1 MVFGLRIN
9 SEVLQGRKS
18 GQDQLDG
25 GEGPRMNSIHAIT
38 EDCATMGSKLVE
50 ERKYVGRRP
59 LAYQSAPVPRVFRG
73 KRPSSRWYNTS

>member
-1 MVFGLRIN
+1 MFGLRI
-9 SEVLQGRKS
+9 SSDVLQGRKS

-25 GEGPRMNSIHAIT
+25 GEGVRINSIHAIT

-50 ERKYVGRRP
+50 ERKYVWRP
-59 LAYQSAPVPRVFRG
+59 LAYQNAPGLRVFRG